1 MKKTI
6 YLIGM
11 MVCLLVAASC
21 EKEERYDYRGGN
33 QIYFANEEDSM
44 TYSFAIQ
51 KSSVREDVVEIP
63 VAISGLAA
71 DEDRVVRV
79 AVVAETTTAI
89 EGDAQ
94 SGGHFQLG
102 ETVLRQGEITANIPV
117 TVYRQDD
124 LKDKEVVVCLQLV
137 CEGTFLGDMVE
148 DKLAYKLKI
157 NDILSMPANWNSYIR
172 HYFGE
177 YGPVKYQ
184 FIIDTLGIAEF
195 PESGPDAVSKAEM
208 GYYKDKL
215 RNALIA
221 YEKENGYLYEEGN
234 VRVTF

>member
-1 MKKTI
+1 MKRTI

-94 SGGHFQLG
+94 SGGHFRLG

-124 LKDKEVVVCLQLV
+124 LKDKEVVGKWCDYLQ
-137 CEGTFLGDMVE
+137 GDTYFKTEYSEHNLMRTR
-148 DKLAYKLKI
+148 I
-157 NDILSMPANWNSYIR
+157 QFRLS
-172 HYFGE
+172 E
-177 YGPVKYQ
+177 
-184 FIIDTLGIAEF
+184 
-195 PESGPDAVSKAEM
+195 EM
-208 GYYKDKL
+208 G
-215 RNALIA
+215 
-221 YEKENGYLYEEGN
+221 
-234 VRVTF
+234 